1 MRDFIGHASK
11 SCVFFMTASDADRD
25 CAIEFCK
32 KCEVCHPSRV
42 ISPDSEKSRF
52 YDLFYDILSKDLK
65 MFDEELKGIR
75 ETSQV
80 GVLKNELN
88 GLIAKL
94 ESRNTTTISQLTKQ
108 CMDKIKTYVL
118 MGIILICIWFIISLY
133 YCVIPMIPK
142 IIFFRGT
149 KFGIVGYRLC
159 GNELLVFK
167 DGNATK
173 PNKKRKKIEKSI
185 ESLFKGTIQFI
196 ELKEFLTPH
205 CAVEC
210 GGTIQNSRNSRKG
223 TIGIFGMVKQANG
236 ESCFHVAI
244 TSPHVVSEGESAGL
258 SNGSEIGRCIW
269 PPDELIH
276 NVSVIRIN
284 EDLIN
289 SLQKT
294 RFDKKIIIQEISNQI
309 LLNKKV
315 FKYGAGT
322 QKTVGWIAKIDNF
335 ELYGRN
341 VMAILPNRSNLSNL
355 FSDKGDSG
363 AIVLTKI
370 KGEYY
375 AVGMIFGG
383 GTVSYLAECSS
394 VQRESIA
401 IFLKPALDD
410 LRMKGGVH
418 IEFDKI

>member
-1 MRDFIGHASK
+1 MGEYHKILRDFIGHASK

-32 KCEVCHPSRV
+32 KCEVCHPSHV

-65 MFDEELKGIR
+65 MFDEELKGIT

-94 ESRNTTTISQLTKQ
+94 ESRNTTTISPLTKQ
-108 CMDKIKTYVL
+108 CMDKIKT
-118 MGIILICIWFIISLY
+118 
-133 YCVIPMIPK
+133 
-142 IIFFRGT
+142 GT

-173 PNKKRKKIEKSI
+173 PNKNRKTIEKSI

-236 ESCFHVAI
+236 ESCFHVAL
-244 TSPHVVSEGESAGL
+244 TSPHVVSKGESAGL

-269 PPDELIH
+269 PPDEFIH

-394 VQRESIA
+394 VQGESIA